1 MLRLVAHRLSN
12 SEIAAAYVVG
22 ETTVRTPNNLLA
34 PWQDELRGPELVVLG
49 ATAAQR

>member
-1 MLRLVAHRLSN
+1 VLRLVAHRLSI
-12 SEIAAAYVVG
+12 SEIAAALVVG

-34 PWQDELRGPELVVLG
+34 PWQDRATGPELVVLG